1 MVLHRLFP
9 GALARSST
17 ADPDAP
23 VVIRF
28 AALGDV
34 VLLTVLLEALH
45 QQSDSKFFKM
55 IF

>member
-1 MVLHRLFP
+1 MAATDL
-9 GALARSST
+9 LAGPRNGFRRT

-45 QQSDSKFFKM
+45 QR
-55 IF
+55 